1 MAVLA
6 LERYVSIAHPLW
18 HQVKVTSRLCY
29 VCIAVE
35 WLVNGI
41 FTGIFNVYTSQ
52 TGLLTGYL
60 SVLCLTTVFI
70 YLLAFISIRRQR
82 FLLLTDIAKSDT
94 VKRMMELR

>member
-1 MAVLA
+1 M
-6 LERYVSIAHPLW
+6 
-18 HQVKVTSRLCY
+18 KVTSRLCY
-29 VCIAVE
+29 VFIAVV

-41 FTGIFNVYTSQ
+41 FTGISNVHTSQ

-70 YLLAFISIRRQR
+70 YLRAFVSIRQQR

-94 VKRMMELR
+94 VKRMMELL